1 MAKALRKVSSSHV
14 VAKPQRE
21 LGAVSGVEE
30 EEDMEMASGAVGSGG
45 DVGGEI
51 KRREASARCCGGG
64 SRGVRR
70 GDGRGDA
77 SDG

>member
-45 DVGGEI
+45 DVGGEME
-51 KRREASARCCGGG
+51 R
-64 SRGVRR
+64 
-70 GDGRGDA
+70 
-77 SDG
+77 